1 MIRHTKFT
9 KSSIPALIKQ
19 KTKKKISKKI
29 LSSCGTPRKV
39 FSKSTSRNGS
49 PYPTSKSGK
58 RLTIPKV
65 KTSANS
71 TRIKMDAFNSY
82 VSPNSSSSRAKKQS
96 KQKFP
101 KPFSGAISPRENSD
115 YLLSQILS
123 GTIDS
128 KEKLQKYRGENEKL
142 QKSRSENEKQMKSM
156 LQKLLTENMS
166 IKNKLKHLSD
176 NQEEPKSTMN
186 FYTIDSAMENIKQKL
201 RNLKKKFI

>member
-1 MIRHTKFT
+1 
-9 KSSIPALIKQ
+9 
-19 KTKKKISKKI
+19 

-49 PYPTSKSGK
+49 PFPTSKSSK
-58 RLTIPKV
+58 RMMVPKV

-71 TRIKMDAFNSY
+71 TRIKIDALNSY
-82 VSPNSSSSRAKKQS
+82 VSPNSSTARAKKQG
-96 KQKFP
+96 KTKFQ
-101 KPFSGAISPRENSD
+101 KPFSGAVSPRENSD

-123 GTIDS
+123 GTIDN
-128 KEKLQKYRGENEKL
+128 KEKL
-142 QKSRSENEKQMKSM
+142 QKSRSENEKQMKGM

-166 IKNKLKHLSD
+166 IKNKLKHLND

-186 FYTIDSAMENIKQKL
+186 FYTIDSAMEDIKQKL